1 MDVVLLD
8 QLESGRYEVVSATTA
23 VEGIPAFY
31 HARAMA
37 KTLVTGGTGFVGLHV
52 VRELAS
58 RGDELRLLVREGSNT
73 EPLGASTGSVPL
85 AT

>member
-1 MDVVLLD
+1 M
-8 QLESGRYEVVSATTA
+8 SATTA
-23 VEGIPAFY
+23 VEGIRAFY

-52 VRELAS
+52 GRQELVA
-58 RGDELRLLVREGSNT
+58 GDELRLLVREGATPSRS
-73 EPLGASTGSVPL
+73 GASSGSVPS